1 MIFVIL
7 WFAIAG
13 LSEFLVWG
21 RPLLMVLLSLIFLVI
36 GGLWIHKVRKIQVNI
51 LLPSEE
57 KTKRISNVNLIFSV
71 GILAIHAIT
80 LLLFG

>member
-7 WFAIAG
+7 WFVIAG

-21 RPLLMVLLSLIFLVI
+21 RPLLMALLSLIFLAV
-36 GGLWIHKVRKIQVNI
+36 GGLWIYKVRKIQVNT
-51 LLPSEE
+51 LLPSEG
-57 KTKRISNVNLIFSV
+57 KTKRISNLNLIFSV